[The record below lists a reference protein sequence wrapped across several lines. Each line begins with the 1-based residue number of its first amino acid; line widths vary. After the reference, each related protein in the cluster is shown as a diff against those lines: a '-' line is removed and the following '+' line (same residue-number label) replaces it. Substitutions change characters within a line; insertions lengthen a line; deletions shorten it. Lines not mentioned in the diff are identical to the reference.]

1 MNLIDHV
8 DKRTINGEII
18 VTLFEQCNLSCRFCP
33 QDHSSVLGMDT
44 IKDKKEHIIKAI
56 EYLQSQGRTQFSIH
70 IMGGEVFSDLIPDN
84 LFEDYYQLVKSL
96 LVWSINNSITLEIAF
111 TTNMVFSNFKRVD
124 FLMDR
129 LEVYDNVYLIT
140 SYDPHSR
147 FNNETLEKFTYNVIM
162 LRDWIRTVN
171 VIMTK
176 PAIDKFLTE
185 EIPFF
190 SYLLSLIHI

>member
-1 MNLIDHV
+1 MNLIEHV

-18 VTLFEQCNLSCRFCP
+18 VTLFELCNLSCRFCP

-96 LVWSINNSITLEIAF
+96 FVWSINNSITLEIAF

-140 SYDPHSR
+140 S
-147 FNNETLEKFTYNVIM
+147 
-162 LRDWIRTVN
+162 
-171 VIMTK
+171 
-176 PAIDKFLTE
+176 
-185 EIPFF
+185 
-190 SYLLSLIHI
+190 